1 MIPAAGGAWGVGRGV
16 GCSEMHTSWMDDDAK
31 ATLAAQQRLMPL
43 HEALFAE
50 TSPAPV
56 KYAASVLG
64 KCSPEVRLPLVEPSR
79 ETKDKV
85 ESAMRSAGL
94 LN

>member
-1 MIPAAGGAWGVGRGV
+1 MRGL
-16 GCSEMHTSWMDDDAK
+16 DA
-31 ATLAAQQRLMPL
+31 L
-43 HEALFAE
+43 LFAE

-56 KYAASVLG
+56 KYAASLLG
-64 KCSPEVRLPLVEPSR
+64 KCSPEVRLPLVEPAR
-79 ETKDKV
+79 ATKDEV

>member
-1 MIPAAGGAWGVGRGV
+1 
-16 GCSEMHTSWMDDDAK
+16 
-31 ATLAAQQRLMPL
+31 MPL

-56 KYAASVLG
+56 KYAASLLG
-64 KCSPEVRLPLVEPSR
+64 LCRPNVRLPLVEPGS
-79 ETKDKV
+79 ETRAKV
-85 ESAMRSAGL
+85 ESAMRTVGL